1 MTNHPDPID
10 DAELIETVEL
20 LAENSD
26 RRDLAN
32 AGAPAK
38 EVAAWLGYSSDAVN
52 SRLSE
57 LAADDKLAKCYGI
70 DPRTG
75 QHRPSYLPADH
86 PDA

>member
-32 AGAPAK
+32 AGVPAK

-57 LAADDKLAKCYGI
+57 LAADGDLAKCYGI

-75 QHRPSYLPADH
+75 QQRPSYLPADH

>member
-10 DAELIETVEL
+10 DEDLIDTVEL
-20 LAENSD
+20 LAENPD
-26 RRDLAN
+26 RRDLGN
-32 AGAPAK
+32 AGVPAK
-38 EVAAWLGYSSDAVN
+38 EVAAWLGYSPDTVN

-57 LAADDKLAKCYGI
+57 LAADGELVKCYGI
-70 DPRTG
+70 NPRTN